1 MTLRLRFGHFRD
13 AGAAL
18 LVLCLCFLVDGHAR
32 EAPAADSFAGA
43 AIAQLQYGGGGD
55 WYANPSSLP
64 NLLKFARTEAG
75 ISVSP
80 TPGRVRITDPELF
93 TYPLIYMTGHGNVR
107 FSDEEVVRL
116 RRYLLSGGF
125 LHADDNYGLDE
136 SFRREMRRVF
146 PDNSLVELP
155 FDHPIYRSW
164 FVFPNGLPK
173 IHEHDG
179 KAAQGFGIFAGGRLV
194 VFYSYESD
202 LGDGWEDQHV
212 HNDPEE
218 KRLEALRM
226 GTNILVYELTH

>member
-1 MTLRLRFGHFRD
+1 MILRSPFRPFRNVS
-13 AGAAL
+13 AAL
-18 LVLCLCFLVDGHAR
+18 LALWICLLLTVHPR
-32 EAPAADSFAGA
+32 EAQAADSFAIA

-64 NLLKFARTEAG
+64 NLLKFARRETGAS
-75 ISVSP
+75 ISP

-93 TYPLIYMTGHGNVR
+93 AYPIIYMTGHGNVR

-146 PDNSLVELP
+146 PDNALVELP

-164 FVFPNGLPK
+164 FVFPSGLPK

-179 KAAQGFGIFAGGRLV
+179 KPAQGFGIFAGGRLV

-226 GTNILVYELTH
+226 GTNILLYALTH